1 MSSKSSSSYQRLF
14 FYKKRFWH
22 RRFRVNFVKFLRTPF
37 LQNTS
42 GRLLLIIID
51 WLNKLLRYSVKAAK
65 VSCRKKKRVTSVLL
79 RLKLTSHGI
88 LHYLCSADQSK
99 SFSQL
104 IVSIFIFSQYF
115 FPVGKVWGYLT
126 LLISWFSN
134 FERVFYAI
142 RVKV

>member
-65 VSCRKKKRVTSVLL
+65 VSCRKKKTCYISFVKVKVNESRYIALFVFRGSIKKLFSIDSVN
-79 RLKLTSHGI
+79 I
-88 LHYLCSADQSK
+88 YL
-99 SFSQL
+99 F
-104 IVSIFIFSQYF
+104 SIFFS
-115 FPVGKVWGYLT
+115 
-126 LLISWFSN
+126 IDFS
-134 FERVFYAI
+134 RWKGVRLPHVAYI
-142 RVKV
+142 VIQ